1 MVEIFASQ
9 VGHFSGFS
17 GILDLKTPKMPNL
30 RGNYMLY
37 DRRHLN
43 GCNSF
48 SPSWAFQGP
57 LAPSSLKPLENA
69 QLERQISLPLR
80 HLLS

>member
-9 VGHFSGFS
+9 VGHFSGVS

-48 SPSWAFQGP
+48 HQVGHFGAKVPQDP
-57 LAPSSLKPLENA
+57 
-69 QLERQISLPLR
+69 
-80 HLLS
+80 